1 MNFEELSKIWNQDHK
16 EETHIEINE
25 RLLKEVS
32 FNTVRNS
39 LKEIKWSSIIEIVI
53 NYIWLF
59 FLVEFIISYFNQAQ
73 FSIPAGILIIISV
86 FSILIESYKL
96 ILYCTANV
104 QSSIIGAQKKLEKL
118 KFLELFDVNSLY
130 IVIPL
135 FFIPFLVV
143 FSKGIIGIDIY
154 EFGFSMREILVA
166 TGSTFIISVII
177 VYFLKAFPNK
187 ELNES
192 LDFIS
197 ELREFQKEN

>member
-32 FNTVRNS
+32 FNTVRNN

-59 FLVEFIISYFNQAQ
+59 FLVEFIISYFFQAQ
-73 FSIPAGILIIISV
+73 FSIPAAILILIAV
-86 FSILIESYKL
+86 YSIVIESYKL
-96 ILYCTANV
+96 YLYYTINV
-104 QSSIIGAQKKLEKL
+104 QSSIVGAQKKLEKL

-130 IVIPL
+130 FVIPL

-143 FSKGIIGIDIY
+143 LF
-154 EFGFSMREILVA
+154 EIA
-166 TGSTFIISVII
+166 
-177 VYFLKAFPNK
+177 
-187 ELNES
+187 
-192 LDFIS
+192 
-197 ELREFQKEN
+197 